1 MASHLSMVTV
11 TEKTQQ
17 QKQNLRIIAII
28 IYPNCDIHSV
38 ITEFSICM
46 ANRINKIANFAAN
59 VLGLLASKAIVDQG
73 TKPSF

>member
-17 QKQNLRIIAII
+17 KKQNLQI

-46 ANRINKIANFAAN
+46 ANRINKIAYFAAN
-59 VLGLLASKAIVDQG
+59 VLGLLASQAIVDQR